1 VTYLEAIVTATDKI
15 AKWVNTK
22 LEKCNADT
30 LDGHHADAFATS
42 EHTHDGRYYT
52 ESEIDSK
59 LGDKAASSHN
69 HSASNITSG
78 TLPIARGG
86 TGAADAA
93 TARSNLGITLANLG
107 AAASSHNHDAGNI
120 TSGTL
125 EVARGGTGS
134 SNGATGLNNLFAA
147 GNTVLSSYQYGDTLP
162 PAGTKG
168 RIFFKKV

>member
-1 VTYLEAIVTATDKI
+1 MMTVIAPLHARDVGKEESSTWVYRIRKIITWMGEEYTQYIHSTDTAGDFTYGNWRKNIIGDHTGV
-15 AKWVNTK
+15 
-22 LEKCNADT
+22 
-30 LDGHHADAFATS
+30 LDVAH
-42 EHTHDGRYYT
+42 
-52 ESEIDSK
+52 
-59 LGDKAASSHN
+59 
-69 HSASNITSG
+69 
-78 TLPIARGG
+78 GG